1 MQHLWLGL
9 ILVFVAACQPITV
22 GPNAGAGTPTTGGQ
36 AIDRTPLPK
45 IVTPR
50 EVAPPPSTV
59 SPAVSPVI
67 SPAAPKPATAPAAT
81 TISTASTTADAADQ
95 AAPPAAPHQASPAAV
110 APVPPAATLVAVAP
124 PPFDPAF
131 VMRRSPDELA
141 RQLGPAAV
149 VRTEGPAHIW
159 QYQLAACVA
168 DFFFYPKAGQTDQ
181 LQVMAWHARSPV
193 IGQPLDMAACRAAL
207 TERHHAILAG

>member
-36 AIDRTPLPK
+36 AIDRTPLRK
-45 IVTPR
+45 IVTPG
-50 EVAPPPSTV
+50 EVAPLPSTV
-59 SPAVSPVI
+59 
-67 SPAAPKPATAPAAT
+67 SPAAPKPATAPATT

-95 AAPPAAPHQASPAAV
+95 AAPPAAPRQASPAAV

>member
-1 MQHLWLGL
+1 MQHLLFGL
-9 ILVFVAACQPITV
+9 ILVFMAACQPLTV
-22 GPNAGAGTPTTGGQ
+22 GPDAGSATPTTSGQ
-36 AIDRTPLPK
+36 TTDRAPLPK
-45 IVTPR
+45 IVTPL
-50 EVAPPPSTV
+50 EVAPAPPAEPPAKP
-59 SPAVSPVI
+59 PAV
-67 SPAAPKPATAPAAT
+67 PKPAIVPEQALPDTVAPAPTAP
-81 TISTASTTADAADQ
+81 
-95 AAPPAAPHQASPAAV
+95 
-110 APVPPAATLVAVAP
+110 TLVAVAP

-131 VMRRSPDELA
+131 VMRQSPDELA

-159 QYQLAACVA
+159 QYQLATCVA

-207 TERHHAILAG
+207 TQLHHAILAG

>member
-1 MQHLWLGL
+1 
-9 ILVFVAACQPITV
+9 LVFVAACQPITV

-59 SPAVSPVI
+59 SPA
-67 SPAAPKPATAPAAT
+67 APKPATAPATT

-95 AAPPAAPHQASPAAV
+95 AAPPPAPIPASPET
-110 APVPPAATLVAVAP
+110 VPPAPPAPTLVAVAP

-131 VMRRSPDELA
+131 VMRQSPDELA

-207 TERHHAILAG
+207 TELHHAILAG

>member
-1 MQHLWLGL
+1 MQHLLFGL
-9 ILVFVAACQPITV
+9 ILVFVAACQPVTV
-22 GPNAGAGTPTTGGQ
+22 GPDAGSGTPTTSRQ
-36 AIDRTPLPK
+36 TVDRAPVPK
-45 IVTPR
+45 TVTPVHI
-50 EVAPPPSTV
+50 EP
-59 SPAVSPVI
+59 
-67 SPAAPKPATAPAAT
+67 
-81 TISTASTTADAADQ
+81 
-95 AAPPAAPHQASPAAV
+95 APPAAPPATPSATPDRATPPAALEQASPETV
-110 APVPPAATLVAVAP
+110 APAPTAPTLVAVAP

-141 RQLGPAAV
+141 QQLGPAAV

-159 QYQLAACVA
+159 QYQLATCVA

-207 TERHHAILAG
+207 TQLHHAIRAG

>member
-1 MQHLWLGL
+1 
-9 ILVFVAACQPITV
+9 
-22 GPNAGAGTPTTGGQ
+22 
-36 AIDRTPLPK
+36 
-45 IVTPR
+45 
-50 EVAPPPSTV
+50 
-59 SPAVSPVI
+59 
-67 SPAAPKPATAPAAT
+67 
-81 TISTASTTADAADQ
+81 
-95 AAPPAAPHQASPAAV
+95 
-110 APVPPAATLVAVAP
+110 
-124 PPFDPAF
+124 
-131 VMRRSPDELA
+131 MRQSPDELA

-207 TERHHAILAG
+207 TELHHAILAG